1 MRSFFKSLFHYRI
14 DPLKDYDSI
23 LAQVLK
29 WILFVLLVVGIPAV
43 TVGVLEALRLGQ
55 TEAAIIYIVLFLPF
69 ILVAVFQKRLN
80 HKLSA
85 AIVLFCL
92 YLFAVYNLLVYGF
105 SGAGIPIF
113 LTFFILI
120 TIFYGMKAGLLSILA
135 GVIPMAIIGYLM
147 VEGLTTVKINLERIT
162 TLPVSWVTA
171 ASMLALLGILMVIVF
186 TFLQRNFFNITR
198 ISKDQADELRRMNK
212 NLKQQIQHKEEIQK
226 NLEKAKQKAEESDRL
241 KSAFLKNMSH
251 EIRTPMNGIMG
262 FAGLLEKD
270 LPEGAKAKGYVNM
283 IRRSGNRMLELIN
296 NLIDIAMIESGETK
310 VQKHETAL
318 NSLMDSL
325 YALYMP
331 QAQNKGLK
339 IFYEK
344 GLDEPGDKLTTDGD
358 KLKQV
363 LANLINN
370 AVKYTHEGEIVFGYK
385 REKEVLHFYVGDTGI
400 GISPELQEKIFERFR
415 QAELG
420 VTREYEGAGLGL
432 SISRAYVE
440 MLGGEMWVVSTP
452 GHGSV
457 FHFTLPFHP
466 MESSESDPAK
476 TVKNKQAKFPE
487 DITLLVAED
496 DETSYALLREIM
508 ENTGI
513 TLYRAKN
520 GEEVIEELEE
530 HPEVDLVLMDVKM
543 PVMDGYRATQA
554 IKDSRPTLPVIAQ
567 TAYASEEDRQKAL
580 NAGCDAYLAKPV
592 NADELMRWIQKMVG
606 TTEEPS

>member
-1 MRSFFKSLFHYRI
+1 MRSFFRSLFHYRI

-23 LAQVLK
+23 LGQVLK

-147 VEGLTTVKINLERIT
+147 VNGWITVKINLERIT

-186 TFLQRNFFNITR
+186 TFLQQNFFNITR
-198 ISKDQADELRRMNK
+198 ISKDQADELRRMNI
-212 NLKQQIQHKEEIQK
+212 NLRQQIKHKEEIQK
-226 NLEKAKQKAEESDRL
+226 SLEKAKEKAEESDRL

-270 LPEGAKAKGYVNM
+270 LPEGEKAKEYVNM
-283 IRRSGNRMLELIN
+283 IRRSGSRMLELIN
-296 NLIDIAMIESGETK
+296 NLFDIAMIESGESK
-310 VQKHETAL
+310 VKKYETAL

-331 QAQNKGLK
+331 QAQNRGLE
-339 IFYEK
+339 IYCEK
-344 GLDEPGDKLTTDGD
+344 GLDEPRDKLTTDGD

-363 LANLINN
+363 LGNLINN
-370 AVKYTHEGEIVFGYK
+370 AIKYTGKGKIVFGYK
-385 REKEVLHFYVGDTGI
+385 REKEVLHFYVSDTGI

-415 QAELG
+415 QAEMG

-440 MLGGEMWVVSTP
+440 MLGGEIWVDSTP

-457 FHFTLPFHP
+457 FHFILPFHP
-466 MESSESDPAK
+466 MESNETSPKKGVRDNGAK
-476 TVKNKQAKFPE
+476 LPE
-487 DITLLVAED
+487 NLTLLVAED
-496 DETSYALLREIM
+496 DETSYLLLREIM
-508 ENTGI
+508 RNTGI
-513 TLYRAKN
+513 NLYHARN
-520 GEEVIEELEE
+520 GEEVIKKLKE

-543 PVMDGYRATQA
+543 PRMDGYRATQV
-554 IKDSRPTLPVIAQ
+554 IKKSWPSLPVIAQ

-592 NADELMRWIQKMVG
+592 NADELMGWIQKIMG
-606 TTEEPS
+606 IREKSS

>member
-1 MRSFFKSLFHYRI
+1 MKSFFNTLFNYKI
-14 DPLKDYDSI
+14 DPLKAYESI
-23 LAQVLK
+23 LEQVFK
-29 WILFVLLVVGIPAV
+29 WVLLVLLIIGVPTV
-43 TVGVLEALRLGQ
+43 TIGVIEAIQLDQYATALV
-55 TEAAIIYIVLFLPF
+55 YIALFSPMVV
-69 ILVAVFQKRLN
+69 VAVFQNRLSYQWG
-80 HKLSA
+80 SA
-85 AIVLFCL
+85 IILGCL
-92 YLFAVYNLLVYGF
+92 YIFGLHNLLVYGF
-105 SGAGIPIF
+105 SGAAIPIM
-113 LTFFILI
+113 LTFIILM
-120 TIFYGMKAGLLSILA
+120 TVFFGLKGGLSAVGL
-135 GVIPMAIIGYLM
+135 GVLSMAVIGYMM
-147 VEGLTTVKINLERIT
+147 VEGIESVDIDLMHIT
-162 TLPVSWVTA
+162 TLPVSWVT
-171 ASMLALLGILMVIVF
+171 SIFILCLLGILMVLGYSFI
-186 TFLQRNFFNITR
+186 QRNFFHIAH
-198 ISKDQADELRRMNK
+198 ISKEQAEELRKMND
-212 NLKQQIQHKEEIQK
+212 NLRQQIRHKEEIQK
-226 NLEKAKQKAEESDRL
+226 SLEKAKEKAEESDRL

-270 LPEGAKAKGYVNM
+270 LPEGEKAKGYVNM

-310 VQKHETAL
+310 VHKHETAL

-325 YALYMP
+325 YALYVP
-331 QAQNKGLK
+331 HAHNKGLK
-339 IFYEK
+339 IYYEK

-363 LANLINN
+363 LGNLINN
-370 AVKYTHEGEIVFGYK
+370 AVKYTNKGDIVFGYK
-385 REKEVLHFYVGDTGI
+385 KEKEVLHFYVGDTGI
-400 GISPELQEKIFERFR
+400 GISVELQEKIFERFR

-457 FHFTLPFHP
+457 FHFTLPFHS
-466 MESSESDPAK
+466 MESNPSKTLNNKGAK
-476 TVKNKQAKFPE
+476 LPE

-496 DETSYALLREIM
+496 DETSYVLLREIM

-513 TLYRAKN
+513 RLYRAKN
-520 GEEVIEELEE
+520 GEEVIEELKE

-543 PVMDGYRATQA
+543 PRMDGYRATQV
-554 IKDSRPTLPVIAQ
+554 IKNSRPTLPVIAQ

-592 NADELMRWIQKMVG
+592 DADELMEWIQKMVG
-606 TTEEPS
+606 TSEEPS